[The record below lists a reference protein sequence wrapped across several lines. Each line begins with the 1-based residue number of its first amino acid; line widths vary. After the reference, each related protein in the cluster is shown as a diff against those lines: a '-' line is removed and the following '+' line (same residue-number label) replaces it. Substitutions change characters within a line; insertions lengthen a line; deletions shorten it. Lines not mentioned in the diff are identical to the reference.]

1 MRKTGWDPPPLMQD
15 DNPQLSRWFA
25 SRLDA
30 KYVFLNNQRREKMTK
45 PKLGRPRA
53 PNGNKNVVPRVNVGL
68 NLAAA
73 EKLKQL
79 QTQYTAK
86 LGFELTAS
94 QLIEH
99 LFYLHNKQGESK

>member
-1 MRKTGWDPPPLMQD
+1 MI
-15 DNPQLSRWFA
+15 
-25 SRLDA
+25 
-30 KYVFLNNQRREKMTK
+30 K

-53 PNGNKNVVPRVNVGL
+53 PNGNKNVMPRVNIGL

-79 QTQYTAK
+79 QIQYTAK

-99 LFYLHNKQGESK
+99 LYLLHTNKIGDTNESD

>member
-1 MRKTGWDPPPLMQD
+1 MI
-15 DNPQLSRWFA
+15 
-25 SRLDA
+25 
-30 KYVFLNNQRREKMTK
+30 K

-53 PNGNKNVVPRVNVGL
+53 PNGNKNVMPRVNIGL

-79 QTQYTAK
+79 QIQYTAK
-86 LGFELTAS
+86 VGFELTAS

-99 LFYLHNKQGESK
+99 LYLLHTNKIGDTNESD